1 MKFTQNRLIFIT
13 SLFFVIF
20 YNLSFFSNTIKAYPL
35 NFSNAGFLISLII
48 VLWAIIVFV
57 LELFSYKK
65 TIKPLLVFLLF
76 ASSFAAYFM
85 DTYGVIIDDGML
97 INAVQTNAEES
108 LGLLS
113 IKLVLYILF
122 LGILPAIFVYKV
134 KINYQSIKKELIS
147 KMIAI
152 FVMLCVI
159 GLSVFVFSGHY
170 ASFFREH
177 KPLRQH
183 TNPTFWIYS
192 VGELTKSLL
201 KNQNKEIVKIGLDA
215 KIEENSTRKKVVI
228 MVVGEAARWDHFSLN
243 GYSRETNPMLKKED
257 IINLSNVSSCGT
269 STAYSVPCM
278 FSYKTRKE
286 FDIDDAPYE
295 ENVLDVLK
303 HTGKIAIIWRDNNSN
318 SKDVASRIGEQDYR
332 TNKNNTVC
340 DSECRDEGML
350 VGLDKFIEQ
359 NKDKDILIVLHQMGN
374 HGPEYYKRYPKAF
387 EKFTPTCKTNQLESC
402 KKEDLVNAYDNS
414 ILYTDTFL
422 SKTINFLKTYDTSH
436 DTSMIY
442 MSDHGES
449 LGENGVYL
457 HGMPFMLAPEAQKHV
472 GAILWFGDNTKKT
485 IPYQKIVQNSKKEYS
500 QDNLFHTLLGIFGVK
515 TSIYDKNMD
524 VINANK

>member
-13 SLFFVIF
+13 SLFFVFF
-20 YNLSFFSNTIKAYPL
+20 YNLSFFSNTLKVYPL
-35 NFSNAGFLISLII
+35 AFSNVGFLISLA
-48 VLWAIIVFV
+48 VTLWAAIVFI

-65 TIKPLLVFLLF
+65 TIKPLLIFLLF

-97 INAVQTNAEES
+97 INAVQTNVNES

-113 IKLVLYILF
+113 FKLILYILF
-122 LGILPAIFVYKV
+122 LGVLPSIFIYKV
-134 KINYQSIKKELIS
+134 KINYQSVKKELIS

-152 FVMLCVI
+152 FIALCVI
-159 GLSVFVFSGHY
+159 GLSVFAFSGYY

-183 TNPTFWIYS
+183 TNPTFWVYS
-192 VGELTKSLL
+192 VGKLTGSLL
-201 KNQNKEIVKIGLDA
+201 KNQNKEVVKIGLDA
-215 KIEENSTRKKVVI
+215 KIENNPRKKVVI

-257 IINLSNVSSCGT
+257 IVNLPNVYSCGT

-278 FSYKTRKE
+278 FSIKTRKE

-303 HTGKIAIIWRDNNSN
+303 HTGKVAIIWRDNNSD
-318 SKDVASRIGEQDYR
+318 SKKVADRVIEQDYR
-332 TNKNNTVC
+332 TSKNNTIC
-340 DSECRDEGML
+340 DSECRDDGML

-374 HGPEYYKRYPKAF
+374 HGPEYYKRYTKDF

-402 KKEDLVNAYDNS
+402 KNEEIVNAYDNV
-414 ILYTDTFL
+414 ILYTDSFL
-422 SKTINFLKTYDTSH
+422 SKTINFLKKYDTNY

-457 HGMPFMLAPEAQKHV
+457 HGMPYMIAPEAQKHV
-472 GAILWFGDNTKKT
+472 GAVLWFGDSTKKT
-485 IPYQKIVQNSKKEYS
+485 IPYQKIVQNANKEYS
-500 QDNLFHTLLGIFGVK
+500 QDNLFHTLLGLFAVK
-515 TSIYDKNMD
+515 SSVYDKSKDM
-524 VINANK
+524 INENK

>member
-13 SLFFVIF
+13 SMFFVFF
-20 YNLSFFSNTIKAYPL
+20 YNLSFFSNTLKVYPL
-35 NFSNAGFLISLII
+35 TFSNVGFLVSLVV
-48 VLWAIIVFV
+48 VLWAAIVFI

-65 TIKPLLVFLLF
+65 TIKPLLIFLLF

-85 DTYGVIIDDGML
+85 DTYGVVIDDGML
-97 INAVQTNAEES
+97 INAVQTNVNES

-113 IKLVLYILF
+113 FKLILYVLF
-122 LGILPAIFVYKV
+122 LGVLPSIFIYKV
-134 KINYQSIKKELIS
+134 KINYQSVKKELVS

-152 FVMLCVI
+152 FIVMCII
-159 GLSVFVFSGHY
+159 GLSIFAFSGYY

-183 TNPTFWIYS
+183 TNPTFWVYS
-192 VGELTKSLL
+192 VGKLTGSLL
-201 KNQNKEIVKIGLDA
+201 KNQNKEVVKIGLDA
-215 KIEENSTRKKVVI
+215 KIENNPRKKVVI

-257 IINLSNVSSCGT
+257 IVNLPNVYSCGT

-278 FSYKTRKE
+278 FSIKTRKE
-286 FDIDDAPYE
+286 FDIDDAPYQ

-303 HTGKIAIIWRDNNSN
+303 HTGKVAIIWRDNNSD
-318 SKDVASRIGEQDYR
+318 SKKVADRVIEQDYR
-332 TNKNNTVC
+332 TSKNNTIC
-340 DSECRDEGML
+340 DSECRDDGML

-374 HGPEYYKRYPKAF
+374 HGPEYYKRYTKDF

-402 KKEDLVNAYDNS
+402 KNEEIINAYDNA

-422 SKTINFLKTYDTSH
+422 SKTINFLKKYDTSY

-457 HGMPFMLAPEAQKHV
+457 HGLPYMMAPEAQKHI
-472 GAILWFGDNTKKT
+472 GAVLWFGDNTKKT
-485 IPYQKIVQNSKKEYS
+485 IPYQKIVQNAKKEYS
-500 QDNLFHTLLGIFGVK
+500 QDNLFHTLLGIFGVQ
-515 TSIYDKNMD
+515 TSVYDKNMD

>member
-1 MKFTQNRLIFIT
+1 
-13 SLFFVIF
+13 
-20 YNLSFFSNTIKAYPL
+20 
-35 NFSNAGFLISLII
+35 
-48 VLWAIIVFV
+48 
-57 LELFSYKK
+57 
-65 TIKPLLVFLLF
+65 
-76 ASSFAAYFM
+76 
-85 DTYGVIIDDGML
+85 
-97 INAVQTNAEES
+97 
-108 LGLLS
+108 
-113 IKLVLYILF
+113 
-122 LGILPAIFVYKV
+122 
-134 KINYQSIKKELIS
+134 
-147 KMIAI
+147 
-152 FVMLCVI
+152 
-159 GLSVFVFSGHY
+159 
-170 ASFFREH
+170 
-177 KPLRQH
+177 
-183 TNPTFWIYS
+183 
-192 VGELTKSLL
+192 
-201 KNQNKEIVKIGLDA
+201 
-215 KIEENSTRKKVVI
+215 

-243 GYSRETNPMLKKED
+243 GYAKETNPMLKKED

-318 SKDVASRIGEQDYR
+318 SKDVAQNIGEQDYR
-332 TNKNNTVC
+332 TNKNNTIC

-387 EKFTPTCKTNQLESC
+387 EKFAPTCKTNQLENC
-402 KKEDLVNAYDNS
+402 KKEELVNAYDNA
-414 ILYTDTFL
+414 ILYTDAFL
-422 SKTINFLKTYDTSH
+422 SKTINFLKTYNTSH

-457 HGMPFMLAPEAQKHV
+457 HGMPYVMAPEAQKHV

-485 IPYQKIVQNSKKEYS
+485 IPYQKIVQNAKKEYS